1 MRLIIKPLNNSI
13 VEFYTN
19 HSSYHEGDAGLDLFI
34 PEDVV
39 IKAHSTGFI
48 NLNIACEALV
58 NGNNVS
64 YYLYPR
70 SSLSKTPLRLA
81 NSVGI
86 IDAGYR
92 GPIICAL
99 DNISNLE
106 YELKRGVRLVQIC
119 SPTLEPIT
127 YTMKHELSHSS
138 RETAGYGSTGQ

>member
-1 MRLIIKPLNNSI
+1 
-13 VEFYTN
+13 
-19 HSSYHEGDAGLDLFI
+19 
-34 PEDVV
+34 
-39 IKAHSTGFI
+39 
-48 NLNIACEALV
+48 
-58 NGNNVS
+58 
-64 YYLYPR
+64 
-70 SSLSKTPLRLA
+70 LSKTPLRLA